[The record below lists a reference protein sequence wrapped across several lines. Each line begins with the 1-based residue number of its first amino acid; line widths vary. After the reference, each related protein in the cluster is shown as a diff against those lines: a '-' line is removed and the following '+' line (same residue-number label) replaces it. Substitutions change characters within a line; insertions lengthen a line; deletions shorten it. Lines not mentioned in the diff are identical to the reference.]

1 VHRYNLPP
9 AFAKKTD
16 TRTAAF
22 IDKYGDMAVE
32 LDALP
37 PDVLQTSLKNEVEKR
52 MDMTALNSV
61 KLQEK
66 LDKQKLLEKL
76 A

>member
-1 VHRYNLPP
+1 
-9 AFAKKTD
+9 
-16 TRTAAF
+16 
-22 IDKYGDMAVE
+22 MAVE

-52 MDMTALNSV
+52 IDLSALTSV
-61 KLQEK
+61 KLQEAR
-66 LDKQKLLEKL
+66 DKAVLLEKL